1 MGYRDSLMPHFL
13 KIPDEEKTP
22 CLQAA
27 LASHLDLIRLEEYKK
42 ELSVLRDAVLSKPGQ
57 FVSKRA
63 IRSIAKMTLEVILLL
78 EGVKEM
84 GLDPTQM

>member
-1 MGYRDSLMPHFL
+1 MEYRDSLTPHFL

-27 LASHLDLIRLEEYKK
+27 LASHPDLIRLEEYKK
-42 ELSVLRDAVLSKPGQ
+42 ELAVLRDAVLSKPGQ
-57 FVSKRA
+57 FISKRA

-84 GLDPTQM
+84 GLDPTHM